1 MIRRPIRLSQGGVDV
16 KFAPE
21 DFIQTIHAATTLA
34 SYDLERP
41 TVCVLVGAAVSNS
54 LDRIL
59 PCATI
64 PHRRVQDLDD
74 FEYGTVVPQ
83 AGAEL
88 GGPSLSGQK
97 LHAEEPSR
105 E

>member
-1 MIRRPIRLSQGGVDV
+1 MIRRPIRLSQDGVDV
-16 KFAPE
+16 KFAPK
-21 DFIQTIHAATTLA
+21 DFIQTIHAATTLV
-34 SYDLERP
+34 SCGPERP
-41 TVCVLVGAAVSNS
+41 TASVLVGAERSNS

-64 PHRRVQDLDD
+64 PRRHVQGLDD
-74 FEYGTVVPQ
+74 CEYGTVVPP

-97 LHAEEPSR
+97 SHEEGPSG